1 MMISKLQ
8 DRAKATTRRALVD
21 RKNFVDAIRP
31 HRFRERP
38 PRHRGHRAPPAW
50 KEIAGYLVGRR
61 FTRKPSPPLA
71 EQAMAQMLQAI
82 RTAKCR
88 ADEAIEP
95 ALAGSD
101 LRPAADQLLGAGAAV
116 TGPLQK

>member
-1 MMISKLQ
+1 MVRLMQANGIGWAVWPWKRI
-8 DRAKATTRRALVD
+8 DFGNGHPVIE
-21 RKNFVDAIRP
+21 AI
-31 HRFRERP
+31 
-38 PRHRGHRAPPAW
+38 GVPPAW

-61 FTRKPSPPLA
+61 FARKPPPPLA

-116 TGPLQK
+116 TGSLQK